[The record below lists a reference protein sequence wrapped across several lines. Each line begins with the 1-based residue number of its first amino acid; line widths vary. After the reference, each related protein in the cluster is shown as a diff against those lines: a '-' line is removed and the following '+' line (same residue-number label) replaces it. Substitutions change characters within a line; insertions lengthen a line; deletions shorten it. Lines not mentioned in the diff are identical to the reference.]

1 VVSEVALAVVLLTG
15 AGLMLQSVWRLAN
28 LDPGFRREQVL
39 TAEISFAGERYATV
53 EQQYH
58 LLSGLQ
64 QRIAALPG
72 VEAAALVNHLPIGGD
87 MWRFQF
93 VVDGQPAPA
102 SDQMPL
108 AAYRAATPGLFRA
121 LGIRLVRGRDF
132 SASDTPNSEPVI
144 LVNETAARR
153 YFGGEDPVGKRIRL
167 GALDSDLPWLKVI
180 GVTSDVRQGALAQ
193 EVPPEMYLPYSQQLT
208 EFFRNSTL
216 VVHTRGETAP
226 LERAIQRATW
236 DLDASLPVTRIRKIE
251 QILEGEVR
259 QPRRQGLLIAAFA
272 GVALLLAGIG
282 LYGVVS
288 YLVARRTQE
297 IGVRMA
303 LGAQRGDILRLVLG
317 QGMGLVVVGVGIGLA
332 GAWMLTRWIASLLFD
347 VSPTDPATFAAV
359 SGLLGLVAMLACY
372 LPARRAAQV
381 DPMAALRQE

>member
-1 VVSEVALAVVLLTG
+1 
-15 AGLMLQSVWRLAN
+15 
-28 LDPGFRREQVL
+28 
-39 TAEISFAGERYATV
+39 
-53 EQQYH
+53 
-58 LLSGLQ
+58 
-64 QRIAALPG
+64 
-72 VEAAALVNHLPIGGD
+72 
-87 MWRFQF
+87 
-93 VVDGQPAPA
+93 
-102 SDQMPL
+102 
-108 AAYRAATPGLFRA
+108 
-121 LGIRLVRGRDF
+121 
-132 SASDTPNSEPVI
+132 
-144 LVNETAARR
+144 
-153 YFGGEDPVGKRIRL
+153 
-167 GALDSDLPWLKVI
+167 
-180 GVTSDVRQGALAQ
+180 
-193 EVPPEMYLPYSQQLT
+193 MYLPYSQQLT

-216 VVHTRGETAP
+216 VVHARGETAP

-317 QGMGLVVVGVGIGLA
+317 QGMELVVVGVGIGLA
-332 GAWMLTRWIASLLFD
+332 GAWMLTRWIASLLFE